1 MFAVSLVASQVTL
14 ESGPAE
20 RLLGEKAA
28 ERRERH
34 QSRSVQ
40 SVSSARYER
49 EQGVTLLFPFYIDRV
64 KQH

>member
-1 MFAVSLVASQVTL
+1 MFAVSLEASQVTL

-28 ERRERH
+28 ERREH

-40 SVSSARYER
+40 SVFSARCER
-49 EQGVTLLFPFYIDRV
+49 EQGVTLLLPFYIDRV
-64 KQH
+64 KQR